1 MSMTT
6 LATAS
11 RVLHRLLVRNGL
23 DADALFIDCGLD
35 PRKLDDARARYP
47 LDRMRALW
55 QMADDAIDDPCWAL
69 ASGEFWRSTDFHAL
83 GYAFLAS
90 HTLEAALLR
99 LERYTRIVVTDATL
113 RLRSE
118 QEGVTITYSVPD
130 PGAYIAPL
138 IDSRLSTMLR
148 MCREVCGTQPPL
160 REVHVS
166 HGWQACAYEEFFG
179 CPVRYDAECGKM
191 IFSPDGVRRPL
202 PAVNRELARAN
213 DRILADFS
221 RSLSE
226 SSFSGRV
233 RKAIMEGL
241 SSGKPSAADVA
252 RALAIAPRTLQR
264 KLQEEGTTFQDIA
277 DDVRKEL
284 ALQYVQ
290 SGEYDLSEVTY
301 LTGFSSTSSFTRA
314 YKTWTGRT
322 PSEDRGRA

>member
-1 MSMTT
+1 MSMTM
-6 LATAS
+6 LATAA
-11 RVLHRLLVRNGL
+11 RVLHRLLARNGL
-23 DADALFIDCGLD
+23 DADTVFIECGLD
-35 PRKLDDARARYP
+35 PHKLDDARARYP
-47 LDRMRALW
+47 LERVRALW
-55 QMADDAIDDPCWAL
+55 RMANDAIDDPCWAL
-69 ASGEFWRSTDFHAL
+69 AAGDVWRSTDFHAL

-90 HTLEAALLR
+90 QTLEAALLR
-99 LERYTRIVVTDATL
+99 LERYTRIVVTDAAV
-113 RLRSE
+113 RVRNE
-118 QEGVTITYSVPD
+118 QAGVTLSYSVPD

-138 IDSRLSTMLR
+138 IDSRLSMLLC
-148 MCREVCGTQPPL
+148 MCREACGGQPPL
-160 REVHVS
+160 REVHVG

-179 CPVRYDAECGKM
+179 CPVRYDAEYGKM
-191 IFSPDGVRRPL
+191 IFSPDGLCRPL

-241 SSGKPSAADVA
+241 SSGKPSAAEVA
-252 RALAIAPRTLQR
+252 RNLAIAQRTLQR
-264 KLQEEGTTFQDIA
+264 KLQEEGTTFQDVA
-277 DDVRKEL
+277 DEVRKEL

-301 LTGFSSTSSFTRA
+301 LTGFSSSSSFTRA
-314 YKTWTGRT
+314 YKAWTGRT